1 MRLFNRHIFKA
12 AATLPGIAAVI
23 WWLLGFPN
31 GTLPGRYHP
40 ETNTFDVW
48 WDKTGFACEKGYFR
62 IKFYTP
68 WKKHGLCDTAGHV
81 IVPFRYDYVDDMRTN
96 SLVLVGN
103 KGKYGVVNSQGEVV
117 VPVEYPY
124 IKIQKDYIR
133 ASADSAG
140 GMAGMK
146 SRAFDLSGKPIFPE
160 EWVDYLIGSHAYPP
174 AKDDFLV
181 AVKDTLSYFYFFATE
196 RLLKKNIRL
205 TAYHPLDEK
214 ARTAYVTIAGPPSG
228 SGPTRY
234 GLMDLLGKDLLLNQ
248 YDCIKILTNDVFLV
262 QQGNLFG
269 IYDAKS
275 SEWMLPVRYFG
286 GHTSVGLAGHLVGIK
301 RGNRF
306 RYMDRQGRVIL
317 SERNTVLN
325 FNDSVLNFLHSNGQS
340 YHLLY
345 NEDKAR
351 YYWYRGTKA
360 IN

>member
-1 MRLFNRHIFKA
+1 MVKA
-12 AATLPGIAAVI
+12 TAALLGVAAVI
-23 WWLLGFPN
+23 WWLLVFPK
-31 GTLPGRYHP
+31 GTLPGRYNP

-48 WDKTGFACEKGYFR
+48 WDKTGFVCENGYFR
-62 IKFYTP
+62 MKFFTP

-81 IVPFRYDYVDDMRTN
+81 IVPFRYDYVGDMRTN
-96 SLVLVGN
+96 GLVLVGN
-103 KGKYGVVNSQGEVV
+103 KGKYGVRNSQGEVV

-146 SRAFDLSGKPIFPE
+146 SRAFDRTGRPIFPE

-174 AKDDFLV
+174 AEDNFLV
-181 AVKDTLSYFYFFATE
+181 AVKDTVSYFYFFATE

-205 TAYHPLDEK
+205 TAYRPLDQNTR
-214 ARTAYVTIAGPPSG
+214 AAYVTIAGPLSEKGPS
-228 SGPTRY
+228 RY
-234 GLMDLLGKDLLLNQ
+234 GLMDVAGSDLLLHQ
-248 YDCIKILTNDVFLV
+248 YDYIKMLTNDVFLV

-269 IYDAKS
+269 VYDAKS
-275 SEWMLPVRYFG
+275 SEWVLPVRYFG
-286 GHTSVGLAGHLVGIK
+286 GHTSVKLAGHLVGIK
-301 RGNRF
+301 RDNRF

-325 FNDSVLNFLHSNGQS
+325 FNDSVLNFLHPNGQS
-340 YHLLY
+340 YHPLY

-351 YYWYRGTKA
+351 FYWYRGTKA
-360 IN
+360 VN